1 MAMVLGAEEDKVVTK
16 EKNMKQDK
24 DHISDTLLIDV
35 CRPGTL
41 EKFLD
46 SQSLKGSIQSV

>member
-24 DHISDTLLIDV
+24 DRISDTLLIDV
-35 CRPGTL
+35 CRPGT
-41 EKFLD
+41 FLD
-46 SQSLKGSIQSV
+46 SQSLEGSIQSV

>member
-1 MAMVLGAEEDKVVTK
+1 MVMVLGAEEDKVVTK